1 MFRDRAAPIERAPI
15 AENLAALF
23 RAGTDRPPQP
33 PRTVTAILTTRDAAL
48 EARLLAP
55 AIHACRLRGDTV
67 EVRVLPAR
75 DEAAFANDA
84 VRRMLDAESLDLI
97 PPPRPV
103 AAGGPVQSEMRH
115 AYRAY
120 EFLKSRAPDIVLA
133 TQTLGVPY
141 YAIRARELGIGLQGT
156 RFAIVLA
163 PFELQRRL
171 NERRVTSEAYAMI
184 RFHQERAVAAD
195 ADVAVAPSRRFVE
208 NALQTGA
215 AVEGSPF
222 VVLPEL
228 DTPLEPHEAAPGRP
242 AGFVIPDVAPLA
254 RNIAFFATVAKRRPD
269 ALRDAE
275 DRIRLTV
282 AAQDRSGALATL
294 CGERFAGT
302 NVEWTIGDGRDDD
315 GRDDGNGATG
325 RDDPTRDNRAA
336 WLFVPYCEDF
346 FALGGVLAPVMGGA
360 RLIIGT
366 GAAAG
371 KPFEDAGVAVAPYPD
386 EVANALT
393 DAAEGRRALGLE
405 SRAADREACWKRYLD
420 GLVPPTTVG
429 DRKGPES
436 SDAREGPAPV
446 GAGEKPAP
454 RVSVCILHF
463 NRPAMAEQ
471 AVASVLAQT
480 YEHMEI
486 LIFDDGSHAPGA
498 VAALEAI
505 VAAHDG
511 RIRLIRQDN
520 RYLGAARNGA
530 ARAATGDYVYFL
542 DDDNVLKPEAIA
554 TLVRAAETIRADC
567 LGSFSDIF
575 RGGGPPRAAT
585 AGWRILQAGDDG
597 GFTLFQNAIL
607 DGNALCRRDAF
618 LELGGNTEDYGIGK
632 DDQEFFARAV
642 HAGLRVAIV
651 PEALFWARHGTVG
664 LKSLHFDPHAGHFRV
679 LQAYWP
685 TVDPRYRGLLLLVQG
700 LFIERE
706 EWLENL
712 RKKVAAA
719 RMRPVMALAR
729 RGRRL
734 GIDQLQIDIRLN
746 PEWIEQALERRDAA
760 PGVELRRNGR
770 PVARAHVHDVVRHAL
785 RLPLTPRMRPF
796 GETLYSIHDAATREA
811 LAALLVPAR
820 RWSRRLEGAVENRPR
835 PEVRGWVLDPKHPER
850 CRRVAIHVDGWLSD
864 VLQAGELRGDIARW
878 KRTAGFHGFCWR
890 IPRAVAQTDGTR
902 LDVFDAD
909 TGQPLAGS
917 PVRVEGGKVMASGAG
932 AP

>member
-1 MFRDRAAPIERAPI
+1 MFRDRAVPVA
-15 AENLAALF
+15 LAATAKHIAAWF
-23 RAGTDRPPQP
+23 HSGSDRPPQP
-33 PRTVTAILTTRDAAL
+33 PRTVTAILATRDAPL

-55 AIHACRLRGDTV
+55 AIRACQARGDTV

-75 DEAAFANDA
+75 DEASFADDA
-84 VRRMLDAESLDLI
+84 VRRLLDVERIDLI

-120 EFLKSRAPDIVLA
+120 EFLKSRPPDLVLA
-133 TQTLGVPY
+133 TQTLGVTY
-141 YAIRARELGIGLQGT
+141 YAIRARQMGIGLQRT

-171 NERRVTSEAYAMI
+171 NERRVTSEAFALI
-184 RFHQERAVAAD
+184 RFHLEQAVAAD

-228 DTPLEPHEAAPGRP
+228 VTPVKSREAAPGRP

-275 DRIRLTV
+275 GCIRLSV
-282 AAQDRSGALATL
+282 DAQDRSGALASL

-302 NVEWTIGDGRDDD
+302 DVEWTIGGGRGDNGQDGDGRS
-315 GRDDGNGATG
+315 GSARRDRDRDNGAEL
-325 RDDPTRDNRAA
+325 
-336 WLFVPYCEDF
+336 LFVPYCEDF
-346 FALGGVLAPVMGGA
+346 FALGGVLAPVLDGV

-371 KPFEDAGVAVAPYPD
+371 EPFEAAGIAVPPYPD
-386 EVANALT
+386 EVANAIAQ
-393 DAAEGRRALGLE
+393 AAEGRRGLSLA
-405 SRAADREACWKRYLD
+405 SRPPEREACWKRYLD
-420 GLVPPTTVG
+420 ALAPPGPVD
-429 DRKGPES
+429 DR
-436 SDAREGPAPV
+436 DAAAPA
-446 GAGEKPAP
+446 GTRDEPAP

-463 NRPAMAEQ
+463 NRPTMAEQ
-471 AVASVLAQT
+471 AVASVLAQA
-480 YEHMEI
+480 YEPIEI

-498 VAALEAI
+498 VEALEAL

-554 TLVRAAETIRADC
+554 TLVKAAETTGADF

-575 RGGGPPRAAT
+575 RGNGPPRAAT

-642 HAGLRVAIV
+642 RAGRRVAIV

-685 TVDPRYRGLLLLVQG
+685 TMDPRYRGLLLLVQG

-712 RKKVAAA
+712 RQKVAAA

-734 GIDQLQIDIRLN
+734 GLDRLEIDVRLN
-746 PEWIEQALERRDAA
+746 PEWIEQALERRDAE
-760 PGVELRRNGR
+760 PEVELRRNGR
-770 PVARAHVHDVVRHAL
+770 PLVRARVRDVVRHAL
-785 RLPLTPRMRPF
+785 RLPVTPRMRPF
-796 GETLYSIHDAATREA
+796 GETLYSIHDAATSEA

-820 RWSRRLEGAVENRPR
+820 RWARDLEGAVENRPR
-835 PEVRGWVLDPKHPER
+835 PEVRGWVLDPKHPEQ

-890 IPRAVAQTDGTR
+890 IPWAVAQTDGAR

-909 TGQPLAGS
+909 TGQPLPGS
-917 PVRVEGGKVMASGAG
+917 PVRVEGGRVVASEAG
-932 AP
+932 AS

>member
-1 MFRDRAAPIERAPI
+1 MFRDRAAPAAPGAT
-15 AENLAALF
+15 AEHIAALF
-23 RAGTDRPPQP
+23 HTGTDRPPRP
-33 PRTVTAILTTRDAAL
+33 PRTVTAILTTRDAPL

-55 AIHACRLRGDTV
+55 AIRACQARGDTV

-75 DEAAFANDA
+75 DEASFADDA
-84 VRRMLDAESLDLI
+84 VRRLLGVERIDLI

-120 EFLKSRAPDIVLA
+120 EFLKSRPPDLVLA
-133 TQTLGVPY
+133 TQTLGVIY
-141 YAIRARELGIGLQGT
+141 YAIRARQMGIGLQRT

-171 NERRVTSEAYAMI
+171 NERRVTSEAFALI
-184 RFHQERAVAAD
+184 RFHLEQAVAAD

-228 DTPLEPHEAAPGRP
+228 VTPVKSREAAPGRP

-275 DRIRLTV
+275 GCIRLSV
-282 AAQDRSGALATL
+282 DAQDRSGALASL

-302 NVEWTIGDGRDDD
+302 DVEWSIGDGRGDNGQD
-315 GRDDGNGATG
+315 GGGRSCSARRDRA
-325 RDDPTRDNRAA
+325 RDSGTEL
-336 WLFVPYCEDF
+336 LFVPYCEDF
-346 FALGGVLAPVMGGA
+346 FALGGVLAPVLDGV

-371 KPFEDAGVAVAPYPD
+371 EPFEAAGIAVPPYPD
-386 EVANALT
+386 EVANAIAQ
-393 DAAEGRRALGLE
+393 AAEGRRALSLA
-405 SRAADREACWKRYLD
+405 SRPPDREACWKRYLD
-420 GLVPPTTVG
+420 ALAPPGPVD
-429 DRKGPES
+429 DREAAAPAG
-436 SDAREGPAPV
+436 ARDE
-446 GAGEKPAP
+446 PAP

-463 NRPAMAEQ
+463 NRPTMAEQ
-471 AVASVLAQT
+471 AVASVLAQA
-480 YEHMEI
+480 YEPIEI

-498 VAALEAI
+498 VEALEAL

-511 RIRLIRQDN
+511 RIRLVRQDN

-542 DDDNVLKPEAIA
+542 DDDNVLKPEAIT
-554 TLVRAAETIRADC
+554 TLVQAAETTGADF

-575 RGGGPPRAAT
+575 RGTAPPRAAT

-618 LELGGNTEDYGIGK
+618 LALGGNTEDYGIGK

-642 HAGLRVAIV
+642 HAGRRVAIV

-685 TVDPRYRGLLLLVQG
+685 AVDPRYRGLLLLVQG

-706 EWLENL
+706 EWLEDL

-719 RMRPVMALAR
+719 RLRPVMALAR
-729 RGRRL
+729 RRRRL
-734 GIDQLQIDIRLN
+734 GLDRLEIDVRLN
-746 PEWIEQALERRDAA
+746 PEWLEQALERRDAE
-760 PGVELRRNGR
+760 PEVELRRNGR
-770 PVARAHVHDVVRHAL
+770 PVARARVHDIVRHAL
-785 RLPLTPRMRPF
+785 RLPLSPRMRPF

-820 RWSRRLEGAVENRPR
+820 RWARRLEGAVENRPR

-850 CRRVAIHVDGWLSD
+850 CRRVAIHIDGWLSD

-917 PVRVEGGKVMASGAG
+917 PVRVEGGRVVASGAG

>member
-1 MFRDRAAPIERAPI
+1 MFRDRAAPAARAAI
-15 AENLAALF
+15 AEDVAALF
-23 RAGTDRPPQP
+23 HAGTGRPPQP
-33 PRTVTAILTTRDAAL
+33 PRTVTAILTTHDAPL

-55 AIHACRLRGDTV
+55 AIRACRARGDTV
-67 EVRVLPAR
+67 QVRVLPAR
-75 DEAAFANDA
+75 DEASFADDA
-84 VRRMLDAESLDLI
+84 LRRGLDVERIDLI

-120 EFLKSRAPDIVLA
+120 EFLKSRAPDLVLA

-141 YAIRARELGIGLQGT
+141 YAIRARELGSGLQRT

-184 RFHQERAVAAD
+184 RFHQERAVAAE
-195 ADVAVAPSRRFVE
+195 ADVAVAPSQRFVE

-215 AVEGSPF
+215 AVENSPF

-228 DTPLEPHEAAPGRP
+228 DEGGHPPEAAPGRP
-242 AGFVIPDVAPLA
+242 AGFVILDVAPLA

-275 DRIRLTV
+275 GRIRLMV

-302 NVEWTIGDGRDDD
+302 EVAWTIDSSAPELDRGSDEPRGPDRSA
-315 GRDDGNGATG
+315 G
-325 RDDPTRDNRAA
+325 AA

-346 FALGGVLAPVMGGA
+346 FALGGVLAPALDGV

-371 KPFEDAGVAVAPYPD
+371 EPFEAAGVAVAPYPD
-386 EVANALT
+386 AVATAIAE
-393 DAAEGRRALGLE
+393 AAEGRRALGLA
-405 SRAADREACWKRYLD
+405 SRAADREAQWKRYLD
-420 GLVPPTTVG
+420 GLAPPKPAG
-429 DRKGPES
+429 DR
-436 SDAREGPAPV
+436 EG
-446 GAGEKPAP
+446 PAP

-463 NRPAMAEQ
+463 NRPEMAEQ
-471 AVASVLAQT
+471 AVASAVAQT
-480 YEHMEI
+480 YEQLEI

-498 VAALEAI
+498 VEALEAL

-511 RIRLIRQDN
+511 RIRLVRQDN

-554 TLVRAAETIRADC
+554 TLVKAAETIGADC

-575 RGGGPPRAAT
+575 RGAGPPRAAT

-632 DDQEFFARAV
+632 DDQEFFARAT
-642 HAGLRVAIV
+642 HAGRRVAIV

-685 TVDPRYRGLLLLVQG
+685 TMDPRYRGLLLLLQG

-719 RMRPVMALAR
+719 RLRPVMALAR

-734 GIDQLQIDIRLN
+734 GFDRLEIGVRLN
-746 PEWIEQALERRDAA
+746 PEWIEQALERRDAE

-770 PVARAHVHDVVRHAL
+770 AVARARVRDVVRHAL
-785 RLPLTPRMRPF
+785 RLPLGPRMRPF
-796 GETLYSIHDAATREA
+796 GETLYSIHDAATSEA

-820 RWSRRLEGAVENRPR
+820 RWARRLEGAVENRPR
-835 PEVRGWVLDPKHPER
+835 PEVRGWVLDPQHPER
-850 CRRVAIHVDGWLSD
+850 SRRVAIHVDGWLSE

-878 KRTAGFHGFCWR
+878 RRTAGFHGFCWR
-890 IPRAVAQTDGTR
+890 IPRAVAATDGTR

-909 TGQPLAGS
+909 TGQPLPGS
-917 PVRVEGGKVMASGAG
+917 PVRVEGGRVVASGAG

>member
-15 AENLAALF
+15 AEDLATLF
-23 RAGTDRPPQP
+23 QAGTDRPPHP
-33 PRTVTAILTTRDAAL
+33 PRTVTALLTTRNAPL

-55 AIHACRLRGDTV
+55 AIRACRLRGDTV

-75 DEAAFANDA
+75 DEASFANDA

-120 EFLKSRAPDIVLA
+120 EFLKSREPDLVLA

-184 RFHQERAVAAD
+184 RFHQERSVAAD
-195 ADVAVAPSRRFVE
+195 ADVAVAPSHRFVE

-222 VVLPEL
+222 VVLREL
-228 DTPLEPHEAAPGRP
+228 EGADPQEVKRGRP
-242 AGFVIPDVAPLA
+242 PGFVIPDVAPLA

-269 ALRDAE
+269 ALREADG
-275 DRIRLTV
+275 RIRLTV

-302 NVEWTIGDGRDDD
+302 NVEWTIGDDRADD
-315 GRDDGNGATG
+315 GRNDGDGASG
-325 RDDPTRDNRAA
+325 RDDPACDNGAA

-346 FALGGVLAPVMGGA
+346 FALGGVLATVMDGA
-360 RLIIGT
+360 RLVIGT
-366 GAAAG
+366 GTAAG
-371 KPFEDAGVAVAPYPD
+371 EPFEAAGVAVPPYPD
-386 EVANALT
+386 AVANAIAE
-393 DAAEGRRALGLE
+393 AAEGRQALGLA
-405 SRAADREACWKRYLD
+405 SRATDHEACWKRYFD
-420 GLVPPTTVG
+420 GLVPPTPVG
-429 DRKGPES
+429 DRKGPGS

-446 GAGEKPAP
+446 GAREKPAP

-480 YEHMEI
+480 YEHIEI

-498 VAALEAI
+498 VEALESL
-505 VAAHDG
+505 VAAHDS
-511 RIRLIRQDN
+511 RIRLVRQDN

-530 ARAATGDYVYFL
+530 AREATGDYVYFL

-575 RGGGPPRAAT
+575 RGSGPPRAAT

-607 DGNALCRRDAF
+607 DGNALCRRNAF

-642 HAGLRVAIV
+642 RAGRRVAIV

-664 LKSLHFDPHAGHFRV
+664 LKSLHFDPNAGHFRV

-734 GIDQLQIDIRLN
+734 GINRLEIDARLN
-746 PEWIEQALERRDAA
+746 PEWIEQALERRDAE
-760 PGVELRRNGR
+760 PEVELRRNGR
-770 PVARAHVHDVVRHAL
+770 PVARARVRDVVRHAL

-796 GETLYSIHDAATREA
+796 GDTLYSIHDAATREA

-820 RWSRRLEGAVENRPR
+820 RWARRLEGAVENRPR

-850 CRRVAIHVDGWLSD
+850 CRRVAIHVDGWLRD

-917 PVRVEGGKVMASGAG
+917 PVRVEGGRVIASGAG

>member
-1 MFRDRAAPIERAPI
+1 
-15 AENLAALF
+15 
-23 RAGTDRPPQP
+23 
-33 PRTVTAILTTRDAAL
+33 
-48 EARLLAP
+48 
-55 AIHACRLRGDTV
+55 
-67 EVRVLPAR
+67 
-75 DEAAFANDA
+75 
-84 VRRMLDAESLDLI
+84 MLD
-97 PPPRPV
+97 
-103 AAGGPVQSEMRH
+103 
-115 AYRAY
+115 
-120 EFLKSRAPDIVLA
+120 
-133 TQTLGVPY
+133 
-141 YAIRARELGIGLQGT
+141 
-156 RFAIVLA
+156 
-163 PFELQRRL
+163 
-171 NERRVTSEAYAMI
+171 
-184 RFHQERAVAAD
+184 
-195 ADVAVAPSRRFVE
+195 
-208 NALQTGA
+208 
-215 AVEGSPF
+215 
-222 VVLPEL
+222 
-228 DTPLEPHEAAPGRP
+228 
-242 AGFVIPDVAPLA
+242 
-254 RNIAFFATVAKRRPD
+254 
-269 ALRDAE
+269 
-275 DRIRLTV
+275 
-282 AAQDRSGALATL
+282 
-294 CGERFAGT
+294 
-302 NVEWTIGDGRDDD
+302 
-315 GRDDGNGATG
+315 
-325 RDDPTRDNRAA
+325 
-336 WLFVPYCEDF
+336 
-346 FALGGVLAPVMGGA
+346 GA
-360 RLIIGT
+360 RLIIGA

-371 KPFEDAGVAVAPYPD
+371 EPFEAAGVAVEPYPD
-386 EVANALT
+386 EVANAIA
-393 DAAEGRRALGLE
+393 DAAEGRRALGLKTHV
-405 SRAADREACWKRYLD
+405 ADREACWKRYLD
-420 GLVPPTTVG
+420 GLVPPAPVG
-429 DRKGPES
+429 
-436 SDAREGPAPV
+436 AREGP
-446 GAGEKPAP
+446 EPADAREEP

-480 YEHMEI
+480 YEQIEI
-486 LIFDDGSHAPGA
+486 LLFDDGSHAPGA
-498 VAALEAI
+498 VEALEAI

-511 RIRLIRQDN
+511 RIRLVRQDN

-554 TLVRAAETIRADC
+554 TLVRAAETIGADC

-575 RGGGPPRAAT
+575 RGAGPPRAAT

-642 HAGLRVAIV
+642 RAGRRVAIV

-734 GIDQLQIDIRLN
+734 GIDRLEIDVRLN
-746 PEWIEQALERRDAA
+746 PEWIDQALERHDAA
-760 PGVELRRNGR
+760 PDIELRRNGR
-770 PVARAHVHDVVRHAL
+770 TVARARVRDVVRHAL

-820 RWSRRLEGAVENRPR
+820 RWARRLEGAVENRPR

-909 TGQPLAGS
+909 TGQPLPGS
-917 PVRVEGGKVMASGAG
+917 PVRVEGGRVIASGAG
-932 AP
+932 AR